1 MPKEV
6 RVIQFEQHEVLL
18 AAQTFMSER
27 SGSRDTAAIVH
38 VTFTQGS
45 DGVMGEL
52 HSLRPG
58 EPNNRI
64 MSAEDM
70 LVAMLLFCS
79 RKRIPLPIRSAKR
92 LELHGSSLILKIT
105 VPSR

>member
-6 RVIQFEQHEVLL
+6 RVIQFEQHEVLS
-18 AAQTFMSER
+18 AAQTFMTER
-27 SGSRDTAAIVH
+27 SGLRDSSAIVH
-38 VTFTQGS
+38 VSFTQGN

-52 HSLRPG
+52 HSIRSG
-58 EPNNRI
+58 EENHRI

-70 LVAMLLFCS
+70 LVAMLLYCS

-92 LELHGSSLILKIT
+92 LELHGTSLLLKIT